1 MRSMITAKD
10 KFLQF
15 SSMHPYC
22 KSIVAKQC
30 VQERGMFSDSESQ
43 IDA

>member
-10 KFLQF
+10 KYLQF

-30 VQERGMFSDSESQ
+30 VHEGTVSDSERQ